1 MSTKQLFKELRRDIG
16 SVLQS
21 GESTINVEVL
31 LRYLTDKEN
40 SLQPSP
46 EETSKEQIEP
56 QEVFKQ
62 NHDKHMASMKAKHE
76 QDIELFRS
84 VLSTGMLAIKTSL
97 LVNGA
102 SAVAILGFLSRV
114 WGSGNPKGDV
124 KELSLSLLLF
134 GGGVLFSALST
145 TVAYGIQYCFQRY
158 KKITGAI
165 LIWVVVA
172 LILSSYVMYA
182 WGAINCFHAF
192 NSNF

>member
-40 SLQPSP
+40 SLQPYP
-46 EETSKEQIEP
+46 EKDSKERIEP

-62 NHDKHMASMKAKHE
+62 NHDKHMASKKVKHE

-84 VLSTGMLAIKTSL
+84 VLNAGTLAIKTSL

-145 TVAYGIQYCFQRY
+145 TVAYGIQYCSQQY
-158 KKITGAI
+158 KKIEGVVLLYVAI
-165 LIWVVVA
+165 V
-172 LILSSYVMYA
+172 LILSSYIMYA
-182 WGAINCFHAF
+182 WGAINCFQAF
-192 NSNF
+192 NSM